1 MSRPPSPRSRI
12 SIDWIVLLLV
22 ALGAAVPASG
32 QGGAVPLACPVG
44 PIELLSGTSV
54 QTGACTIHGDVTLG
68 GSAVLV
74 IDQAHFVLDG
84 NLWLRGDAQLV
95 VQASAFTIEQHGVL
109 EHRIEAR
116 DRARIDFVGSVVSTN
131 RSTPGASF
139 ASQYLGYDQSVLRV
153 VNCQILLPDSWLLA
167 DLYGHAIVHTTQ
179 SKNFPSE
186 IYPHEDA
193 TVLIEGEI
201 ADHRVWLEFVEG
213 AKAVIAEIPD
223 AASPFSFD
231 FGRETA
237 GVVNVGY
244 QVKVIGGIATFGI
257 ASHPGS
263 DVTLSHNV
271 GPVAI
276 AYFVTDPNATEPLTG
291 LHPGLRNATFTHQG
305 RVLRLVEANLEGFAW
320 QIYAASPG
328 ATTPGTV
335 PIADSVLNE
344 LAALDGGRFSVT
356 NSVLQW
362 AVIAAL
368 GPRSAI
374 DILGSTINSQSIV
387 AAKDAVIHIDSS
399 DIFGSAVEA
408 RDDAVVLLTNSRLG
422 QNVCHPLC
430 LPLCPSFADG
440 GCNWFLEAGA
450 EMSLEAADRALIVAA
465 GIDAPAGAIPIGSSH
480 AFIGDAFATVAPGAT
495 AGLEYD
501 LRWRNAS
508 TGAAGVIA
516 TNGLGPKRGELLG
529 TLATAGL
536 AAGDYFAI
544 LELRIAGAPAVT
556 VARPFRLSMP

>member
-1 MSRPPSPRSRI
+1 
-12 SIDWIVLLLV
+12 
-22 ALGAAVPASG
+22 
-32 QGGAVPLACPVG
+32 
-44 PIELLSGTSV
+44 
-54 QTGACTIHGDVTLG
+54 
-68 GSAVLV
+68 
-74 IDQAHFVLDG
+74 
-84 NLWLRGDAQLV
+84 
-95 VQASAFTIEQHGVL
+95 
-109 EHRIEAR
+109 
-116 DRARIDFVGSVVSTN
+116 
-131 RSTPGASF
+131 
-139 ASQYLGYDQSVLRV
+139 
-153 VNCQILLPDSWLLA
+153 
-167 DLYGHAIVHTTQ
+167 
-179 SKNFPSE
+179 
-186 IYPHEDA
+186 
-193 TVLIEGEI
+193 
-201 ADHRVWLEFVEG
+201 
-213 AKAVIAEIPD
+213 
-223 AASPFSFD
+223 
-231 FGRETA
+231 
-237 GVVNVGY
+237 
-244 QVKVIGGIATFGI
+244 
-257 ASHPGS
+257 
-263 DVTLSHNV
+263 
-271 GPVAI
+271 
-276 AYFVTDPNATEPLTG
+276 
-291 LHPGLRNATFTHQG
+291 
-305 RVLRLVEANLEGFAW
+305 
-320 QIYAASPG
+320 
-328 ATTPGTV
+328 V

-465 GIDAPAGAIPIGSSH
+465 GIDAPAGAIPIGASH

-529 TLATAGL
+529 TLRHGRPRGRRLLRDPRAAHRRCTRRHRRAALPL
-536 AAGDYFAI
+536 AMP
-544 LELRIAGAPAVT
+544 ERIGVEIHRSAFPERG
-556 VARPFRLSMP
+556 R